1 MSNHDIVSFVTEQRI
16 RWSDMNSIKCPVCQ
30 LNFSNVWNMTRHKRF
45 KHEDAR
51 STVSSENI
59 QHSYNNDESM
69 NHHIKLK
76 HEDARSTVSS
86 EDIQHSYNNDESAY
100 CEERDVILQSLQF
113 VLEMVQGLRKDVDAL
128 RNENLADEDD
138 DRVIPSKKI
147 KRTQNIKNITNED
160 MKKKSKTSKSRT
172 AARELTVD
180 MLEHLFY

>member
-30 LNFSNVWNMTRHKRF
+30 LTFSNVWNMTRHKR
-45 KHEDAR
+45 
-51 STVSSENI
+51 
-59 QHSYNNDESM
+59 
-69 NHHIKLK
+69 LK

-86 EDIQHSYNNDESAY
+86 EDIQHSYNNDEPTN

-113 VLEMVQGLRKDVDAL
+113 VLEMVQGLRKDVDVL
-128 RNENLADEDD
+128 QNENLADEED

-147 KRTQNIKNITNED
+147 KRTQNNENITNED
-160 MKKKSKTSKSRT
+160 MKKKSKTSKRRT

-180 MLEHLFY
+180 MLEHLFD